1 MFFKNKNKKV
11 SSKFLM
17 YSMVV
22 VSISIIVVA
31 FLYIIIQIREF
42 KNDSESSRY
51 NYMES
56 QKSVAKNETEKVV
69 DYINYTRMFIE
80 DKMKT
85 DLRERTIQAWLI
97 IDNIYRANKGRYSTA
112 QISKMVN
119 DALRPIRFNRGRG
132 YFFMVSM
139 DGTELLYPVAPQF
152 EGKNLLDLKDDKG
165 NFVIRDELKVISE
178 SDEGYVTDYWMKP
191 GEGKHKL
198 FPKISYIK
206 RYADLDAYVGCGE
219 YLDNVE
225 RDVQEEVLQKI
236 KTIRFG
242 KDGYIFV
249 NTFDGKAVIIDSDK
263 YKAGDNVWDL
273 TDPDGIKVIQ
283 EEYKIAQRKEGGF
296 LSYKWKKL
304 NSSKVISKITF
315 VKGVPEW
322 EWVVGAGIYVD
333 EIDVQIAKD
342 RSVLYANL
350 AIQIIF
356 TFCTLLGVLIILFFI
371 TRKLAANIDG
381 EFNLFAQKLSLAVNE
396 GLLLNKEDFELMDL
410 QIVAEKINEVVKNK
424 ATTEAA
430 LKDSEMLFRT
440 IFENVPV
447 MLGVIDLPKQHFK
460 WNSQI
465 RQMFDVKAISL
476 DNISSFKK
484 WLTES
489 SINKNFEELV
499 TDGQGQFWEL
509 ELNTK
514 KGVRIQNWAH
524 LVTNND
530 EIVLVGYD
538 ITEIRE
544 SQTKLKALNATK
556 DKFFSIIAH
565 DLRGPIGSLNS
576 FLDLF
581 TQDEYKLTDEELK
594 TNMEVMKI
602 ASNKTYE
609 LLENLLTWARSQ
621 MDDITFDPKL
631 NHLKEVV
638 DLNISLFS
646 SIAKGKDIQLI
657 SNVNNDIPFI
667 FDFEM
672 MSAVL
677 RNLINNALKFTN
689 AKGIIIVSARIEGKN
704 VAVTVED
711 TGVGMPSDICDK
723 IFDISSQISSTS
735 GTSGEIGTGLGLILC
750 KEFVE
755 KQGGT
760 ISVKSELGKGSSFTF
775 TIPIK

>member
-1 MFFKNKNKKV
+1 
-11 SSKFLM
+11 
-17 YSMVV
+17 
-22 VSISIIVVA
+22 
-31 FLYIIIQIREF
+31 
-42 KNDSESSRY
+42 
-51 NYMES
+51 
-56 QKSVAKNETEKVV
+56 
-69 DYINYTRMFIE
+69 
-80 DKMKT
+80 
-85 DLRERTIQAWLI
+85 
-97 IDNIYRANKGRYSTA
+97 
-112 QISKMVN
+112 
-119 DALRPIRFNRGRG
+119 
-132 YFFMVSM
+132 
-139 DGTELLYPVAPQF
+139 
-152 EGKNLLDLKDDKG
+152 
-165 NFVIRDELKVISE
+165 
-178 SDEGYVTDYWMKP
+178 
-191 GEGKHKL
+191 
-198 FPKISYIK
+198 
-206 RYADLDAYVGCGE
+206 
-219 YLDNVE
+219 VE
-225 RDVQEEVLQKI
+225 RDVQEEVRQKI

-249 NTFDGKAVIIDSDK
+249 NTFKGNAVIIDSDK
-263 YKAGDNVWDL
+263 FKAGDNVWEL
-273 TDPDGIKVIQ
+273 TDPDGVKVIQ
-283 EEYKIAQRKEGGF
+283 EEFKIAQQKEGGF
-296 LSYKWKKL
+296 LAYKWKKL
-304 NSSKVISKITF
+304 NSSQVTSKITF
-315 VKGVPEW
+315 VKAIPQW
-322 EWVVGAGIYVD
+322 EWVVGAGVYLD
-333 EIDVQIAKD
+333 EIDEQIAKD
-342 RSVLYANL
+342 RSMLYANL
-350 AIQIIF
+350 AIQIVI
-356 TFCTLLGVLIILFFI
+356 TFCTLLGVLIFLFFI
-371 TRKLAANIDG
+371 TRKLAANIDN

-396 GLLLNKEDFELMDL
+396 GVLLDKEDFDLMDL

-447 MLGVIDLPKQHFK
+447 MIGVIDLPNQKFK

-465 RQMFDVKAISL
+465 RQMFDVKTISL

-484 WLTES
+484 WLTDS
-489 SINKNFEELV
+489 SVNKNFEELV
-499 TDGQGQFWEL
+499 TDAQGQFWEL

-524 LVTNND
+524 LMTTNE

-576 FLDLF
+576 FLDIF

-638 DLNISLFS
+638 DLNVTLFS
-646 SIAKGKDIQLI
+646 SIAKAKDIQLI
-657 SNVNNDIPFI
+657 SNVIQDIPFI

-677 RNLINNALKFTN
+677 RNLINNALKFTH

-704 VAVTVED
+704 VAITVED
-711 TGVGMPSDICDK
+711 TGVGMPSDVCDK

-735 GTSGEIGTGLGLILC
+735 GTSGEVGTGLGLILC

-755 KQGGT
+755 KQGGA

-775 TIPIK
+775 TIPLK

>member
-1 MFFKNKNKKV
+1 VKA
-11 SSKFLM
+11 
-17 YSMVV
+17 
-22 VSISIIVVA
+22 I
-31 FLYIIIQIREF
+31 
-42 KNDSESSRY
+42 
-51 NYMES
+51 
-56 QKSVAKNETEKVV
+56 
-69 DYINYTRMFIE
+69 
-80 DKMKT
+80 
-85 DLRERTIQAWLI
+85 
-97 IDNIYRANKGRYSTA
+97 
-112 QISKMVN
+112 
-119 DALRPIRFNRGRG
+119 
-132 YFFMVSM
+132 
-139 DGTELLYPVAPQF
+139 PQ
-152 EGKNLLDLKDDKG
+152 
-165 NFVIRDELKVISE
+165 
-178 SDEGYVTDYWMKP
+178 
-191 GEGKHKL
+191 
-198 FPKISYIK
+198 
-206 RYADLDAYVGCGE
+206 
-219 YLDNVE
+219 
-225 RDVQEEVLQKI
+225 
-236 KTIRFG
+236 
-242 KDGYIFV
+242 
-249 NTFDGKAVIIDSDK
+249 
-263 YKAGDNVWDL
+263 
-273 TDPDGIKVIQ
+273 
-283 EEYKIAQRKEGGF
+283 
-296 LSYKWKKL
+296 
-304 NSSKVISKITF
+304 
-315 VKGVPEW
+315 W
-322 EWVVGAGIYVD
+322 EWVVGAGVYLD
-333 EIDVQIAKD
+333 EIDEQIAKD
-342 RSVLYANL
+342 RSMLYANL
-350 AIQIIF
+350 AIQIVI
-356 TFCTLLGVLIILFFI
+356 TFCTLLGVLIFLFFI
-371 TRKLAANIDG
+371 TRKLAANIDN

-396 GLLLNKEDFELMDL
+396 GVLLDKEDFDLMDL

-447 MLGVIDLPKQHFK
+447 MIGVIDLPNQKFK

-465 RQMFDVKAISL
+465 RQMFDVKTISL

-484 WLTES
+484 WLTDS
-489 SINKNFEELV
+489 SVNKNFEELV
-499 TDGQGQFWEL
+499 TDAQGQFWEL

-524 LVTNND
+524 LMTTNE

-576 FLDLF
+576 FLDIF

-638 DLNISLFS
+638 DLNVTLFS
-646 SIAKGKDIQLI
+646 SIAKAKDIQLI
-657 SNVNNDIPFI
+657 SNVIQDIPFI

-677 RNLINNALKFTN
+677 RNLINNALKFTH

-704 VAVTVED
+704 VAITVED
-711 TGVGMPSDICDK
+711 TGVGMPSDVCDK

-735 GTSGEIGTGLGLILC
+735 GTSGEVGTGLGLILC

-755 KQGGT
+755 KQGGA

-775 TIPIK
+775 TIPLK